1 MFKRFLLYRF
11 CTLIVFLALAL
22 ASPLQAAADTET
34 VKARGYGQDPEQAV
48 VNALVAAVR
57 QAGGVTLAVD
67 PAFRRQVS
75 QWVVQR
81 QGDVTTWTGTRTS
94 VAEPQ
99 LPTLGSLSSYRVLD
113 VARESDALWRASVE
127 AEILVHR
134 APGPDRSHLPAIVVA
149 PFTTSD
155 SRYSLGQ
162 TTLPAAEVRS
172 RLQADLVEAF
182 AQSGRFRVLDRA
194 HLAAREAEQAIVRN
208 GSAEPAEL
216 VRLGKAK
223 GADLLLVGQIEAFDI
238 GDQARTFYGA
248 SFQGYEPYV
257 RVRYRLIDAAGG
269 EILAAGL
276 FDWQQSESSVRD
288 LARRQ
293 NLDDRRHPERL
304 ADQVYPRIARALAG
318 VATDTLYPVIVLKAD
333 GDRVYLSQGQ
343 GRLEKDEILS
353 AYRPA
358 ETLKD
363 PQTGMP
369 IRLQS
374 EALATL
380 RVVEVR
386 PDYAVAR
393 LTDGSQGLQAG
404 DQVRPPASEEGAL
417 AQPAGQPDTPGSSE
431 KPLSWD

>member
-1 MFKRFLLYRF
+1 MLKRFSLHRF
-11 CTLIVFLALAL
+11 STLIVLLALAL
-22 ASPLQAAADTET
+22 AGPLRAAETET
-34 VKARGYGQDPEQAV
+34 VTARGYGQDPEQAV
-48 VNALVAAVR
+48 ANALVAAVR

-67 PAFRRQVS
+67 PAFRRQVG

-81 QGDVTTWTGTRTS
+81 QGDVTTWIGTRTS

-99 LPTLGSLSSYRVLD
+99 LPTLGSLQSYRVTN
-113 VARESDALWRASVE
+113 VARQDDALWRAEVE
-127 AEILVHR
+127 AVILRHR

-155 SRYSLGQ
+155 SRYTLGE
-162 TTLPAAEVRS
+162 TTLPAAEVRA
-172 RLQADLVEAF
+172 RLQANLVDAF

-194 HLAAREAEQAIVRN
+194 HLAAREAEQAILRN

-216 VRLGKAK
+216 LRLGKAK

-276 FDWQQSESSVRD
+276 FDWQQSEASVRQ
-288 LARRQ
+288 LARQQ
-293 NLDDRRHPERL
+293 NLDQWRHPERL
-304 ADQVYPRIARALAG
+304 ADLVYPRIARALAG
-318 VATDTLYPVIVLKAD
+318 AATDTLYPVIVLKAD
-333 GDRVYLSQGQ
+333 GDRVWLSQGE
-343 GRLEKDEILS
+343 GRLEADTVLN
-353 AYRPA
+353 AYRPV
-358 ETLKD
+358 ETIQD
-363 PQTGMP
+363 PQTGLP
-369 IRLQS
+369 IRMDS
-374 EALATL
+374 EALASL
-380 RVVEVR
+380 RVLEVR

-393 LTDGSQGLQAG
+393 VTEGREPLRAG
-404 DQVRPPASEEGAL
+404 DRVRPPARMESPA
-417 AQPAGQPDTPGSSE
+417 AQPAGQPDSPGSSE